1 MEREETQADGL
12 KRVDEALHDQYKHLE
27 DQIDNIRTRLERGTI
42 KRLGSEINLTPRQKE
57 RREEEIRRLDNKL
70 WRRWLHLALPHY
82 MPGRYK
88 S

>member
-1 MEREETQADGL
+1 MEREVTQADAL
-12 KRVDEALHDQYKHLE
+12 KRVDEVLHDQYGHLE
-27 DQIDNIRTRLERGTI
+27 DQIGNIRVRLEKGTI
-42 KRLGSEINLTPRQKE
+42 KRQGNEINLTPRQIH

-70 WRRWLHLALPHY
+70 WRRWLQLALPHY